1 MDYVERTVHFDSF
14 HYSRRRG
21 RKRSV
26 TSFMLRWRTA
36 TGDLGL
42 NLGLGDLEL
51 LGLFAEHGLFL
62 QDDVGDL
69 GRFVVFA
76 VTTIYKTLM

>member
-1 MDYVERTVHFDSF
+1 
-14 HYSRRRG
+14 
-21 RKRSV
+21 
-26 TSFMLRWRTA
+26 MLRWRTA